1 MEKTIEILRFA
12 AVLAAAVM
20 LGNWFLS
27 EVRKSRAKKEPRGY
41 KPYLT
46 VPGVLVVIAVLMPFI
61 YWLIIKI
68 KG

>member
-27 EVRKSRAKKEPRGY
+27 EVRKSRAKKEPRY

-61 YWLIIKI
+61 YWLVIKI